1 MDALR
6 GLPLS
11 FAEDRLWRLQSE
23 NHSPH
28 PMNLSNALLA
38 FREEV
43 ERGHIDGLEWKLPR
57 AKDGTICKFNVHELA
72 LTDISFRAAD
82 VHLDGAGVDKDGRE
96 AIRWLFLAA
105 DKGHLQAEALLGQTL
120 FTGREGVPPQRALGL
135 MWLTLAREAAI
146 EFQKG

>member
-1 MDALR
+1 MEALR

-43 ERGHIDGLEWKLPR
+43 ERGRIDGLECVRRQSIWDRRRRDLVED
-57 AKDGTICKFNVHELA
+57 AAH
-72 LTDISFRAAD
+72 LTADFKRRSF
-82 VHLDGAGVDKDGRE
+82 GVASGD
-96 AIRWLFLAA
+96 F
-105 DKGHLQAEALLGQTL
+105 
-120 FTGREGVPPQRALGL
+120 GL
-135 MWLTLAREAAI
+135 CLV
-146 EFQKG
+146 